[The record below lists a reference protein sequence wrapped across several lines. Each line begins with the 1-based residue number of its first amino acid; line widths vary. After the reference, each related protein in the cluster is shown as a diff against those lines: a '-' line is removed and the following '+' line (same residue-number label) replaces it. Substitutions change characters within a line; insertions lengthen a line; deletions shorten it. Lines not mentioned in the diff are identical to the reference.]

1 MRPSGGSIMRVETYL
16 MTIDPMCAGQM
27 LELENIRKSLD
38 IAGCGRPTKFGLH
51 LRGRGPRKEAAI
63 KDGKGPRGYDMYLP
77 LRHATRIDVYVRARG
92 RDS

>member
-1 MRPSGGSIMRVETYL
+1 MRVETYL

-51 LRGRGPRKEAAI
+51 LSGRGPRKEAGL
-63 KDGKGPRGYDMYLP
+63 KDGKNNTSYLP

>member
-1 MRPSGGSIMRVETYL
+1 MRVETYL

-51 LRGRGPRKEAAI
+51 LRGRGPRKEAGL
-63 KDGKGPRGYDMYLP
+63 KDGKNYPSYLP
-77 LRHATRIDVYVRARG
+77 LRQATRIDEYVRARG

>member
-1 MRPSGGSIMRVETYL
+1 MRPSGGNIMRVETYL

-27 LELENIRKSLD
+27 LELENIRKSLN
-38 IAGCGRPTKFGLH
+38 IAGCGRQTKFGLH
-51 LRGRGPRKEAAI
+51 LRGRGPRKEAGL
-63 KDGKGPRGYDMYLP
+63 KDGKNYTSYLP